1 MPKPIKI
8 VMVED
13 HEALREVMVDH
24 LNHCGYF
31 TVGAWGADEM
41 DDYLAQDDF
50 DILVLDLQLP
60 GEDGLSIA
68 KRLKR
73 SKPNMF
79 IIMMTAKSSESAKI
93 HGYNAGADIYLT
105 KPTTPELLTAAI
117 ASLSHRVIRDEST
130 MIKFD
135 ITGLVILGKTEVQV
149 TKQEALILKALLE
162 SPSQMLHH
170 TRLIELIGREFSESG
185 KANLEVQITR
195 LRKKLIEVGV
205 NAPAIKAIRNQG
217 YQLLSNNLILSTFI

>member
-1 MPKPIKI
+1 MPAQIKI
-8 VMVED
+8 LMVED
-13 HEALREVMVDH
+13 HDALREVMVDH
-24 LNHCGYF
+24 LKHCGYF

-41 DDYLAQDDF
+41 DDYLAQDNF

-73 SKPNMF
+73 SKPDMY
-79 IIMMTAKSSESAKI
+79 IIMLTAKNSEAAKI
-93 HGYNAGADIYLT
+93 SGYNAGADIYLT

-117 ASLSHRVIRDEST
+117 SSLCNRVNRNEDT
-130 MIKFD
+130 AIKFNVK
-135 ITGLVILGKTEVQV
+135 GLVISGKSEVLV
-149 TKQEALILKALLE
+149 TKQESLILKALLE
-162 SPSQMLHH
+162 SPGQMLDH
-170 TRLIELIGREFSESG
+170 TRLVELIGKECSESG

-205 NAPAIKAIRNQG
+205 NTPAIKAIRNQG
-217 YQLLSNNLILSTFI
+217 YQLLASNLILI

>member
-1 MPKPIKI
+1 
-8 VMVED
+8 MVED

-24 LNHCGYF
+24 LKHCGYF

-41 DDYLAQDDF
+41 DDYLAEDSF

-73 SKPNMF
+73 SKPHMY
-79 IIMMTAKSSESAKI
+79 IIMLTAKNSEAAKI
-93 HGYNAGADIYLT
+93 NGYNSGADIYLT
-105 KPTTPELLTAAI
+105 KPTTPELLAAAI
-117 ASLSHRVIRDEST
+117 SSLCHRVNRNEDAT
-130 MIKFD
+130 IKFNVK
-135 ITGLVILGKTEVQV
+135 GLVISGKTEVQV

-170 TRLIELIGREFSESG
+170 TRLVELIGKDFSETG
-185 KANLEVQITR
+185 KANLEVQMTR
-195 LRKKLIEVGV
+195 LRKKLIEVGI
-205 NAPAIKAIRNQG
+205 NSPAIKVVRNQG
-217 YQLLSNNLILSTFI
+217 YQLLTSNLILI